1 MTRKTFFSLII
12 DTDLSFYKFTSI
24 SYIELFVLI
33 SSTIVLSPFSQLSS
47 IYLGTWLVSFPQY
60 SSSLLRLVMNYLNFS
75 TIFPQLLT
83 SSDTISPL
91 PQYLD
96 SCFPLF
102 ALFFIALYLTTSPP
116 QCHGLVIFSQGNR
129 GSHPLHP
136 CCCFFFLTIAFF

>member
-1 MTRKTFFSLII
+1 MIRKTFFFL

-24 SYIELFVLI
+24 FYIELFVLI

-47 IYLGTWLVSFPQY
+47 IYLGTWLVSFSQY
-60 SSSLLRLVMNYLNFS
+60 SSSLLRLVMNYPNFS

-102 ALFFIALYLTTSPP
+102 ALFLLLFIFLPRLPSVTAL
-116 QCHGLVIFSQGNR
+116 
-129 GSHPLHP
+129 
-136 CCCFFFLTIAFF
+136 